1 MKGRGYIPGR
11 MEDDTKESLRTIR
24 CMEMVFSNGR
34 MARST
39 TESIYRI
46 KKKDKE
52 NSNGME
58 IFI

>member
-1 MKGRGYIPGR
+1 

-24 CMEMVFSNGR
+24 CMERVFSNGW